1 MSASCETFPM
11 FLLDGAIPKVSET
24 DSEDDSDSDS
34 NSDTDYEFPEPRTFP
49 ISATSFPGPRR
60 VKVTEFRP
68 VIHQEGYTTTYR
80 FSFEKEGRHQ
90 CEITNLIFNVALAPA
105 EVEYHTEQWEK
116 CPLHSSFLLP
126 AGPLFDIK
134 CLNGVLK
141 HLSFPHSEYSPELA
155 YSPSTTNPGSTET
168 QPLPNPF
175 RRAEIELVVAHKK
188 NDNIEVIKPIKVTK
202 THIKIKVK
210 EMSLFG
216 LLRRKKKSKFRAL
229 VLLFLSKLVT
239 RKALDVHLLPSNV
252 VLDEVKKKQ
261 ENGTFLRMP
270 AECVIMEGETY
281 NISCDLEEA
290 RVQPKEHVYYRDYN
304 QNFLPTFQIILN
316 DDVIDLELQLFKSS
330 DKNTAIWSRWVP
342 IDVCRSSQPPVQRL
356 MAMRKDFIEGV
367 NVSVIGS
374 LLDDLL
380 QIRVLNDSEVEAVKQ
395 GETCTSA
402 KARNLIDMVRKK
414 GSEASKAL
422 LSKLEKRD
430 PMFYKSLETV

>member
-1 MSASCETFPM
+1 
-11 FLLDGAIPKVSET
+11 
-24 DSEDDSDSDS
+24 
-34 NSDTDYEFPEPRTFP
+34 
-49 ISATSFPGPRR
+49 
-60 VKVTEFRP
+60 
-68 VIHQEGYTTTYR
+68 
-80 FSFEKEGRHQ
+80 
-90 CEITNLIFNVALAPA
+90 
-105 EVEYHTEQWEK
+105 
-116 CPLHSSFLLP
+116 
-126 AGPLFDIK
+126 
-134 CLNGVLK
+134 
-141 HLSFPHSEYSPELA
+141 
-155 YSPSTTNPGSTET
+155 
-168 QPLPNPF
+168 
-175 RRAEIELVVAHKK
+175 
-188 NDNIEVIKPIKVTK
+188 
-202 THIKIKVK
+202 
-210 EMSLFG
+210 MSLFG
-216 LLRRKKKSKFRAL
+216 LLRRKKKSKIRAL

-281 NISCDLEEA
+281 NISSDLEEARVQPKVKKKQENGTFLRMPAECVIMEGETYNISSDLEEA

-342 IDVCRSSQPPVQRL
+342 VDVQRL

-402 KARNLIDMVRKK
+402 KARNLIDMKFPFFRDYGPNFPPTFEIFLNNDTEVLTVEVFKTKRRNSLAWLRRVQLPGSLAASFGSTGCKACRKVGETPGQGLQTVRTDFIDGVNDAIIQDLLDDMLQIRVLNDSEMEAVRQGENRTRDKARCLIDMVRRK
-414 GSEASKAL
+414 GSSARERL

-430 PMFYKSLETV
+430 PTLYHKLGLHNQLAN

>member
-34 NSDTDYEFPEPRTFP
+34 NSDTDYEFPEPTTFP

-105 EVEYHTEQWEK
+105 EVEYHMEQWEK
-116 CPLHSSFLLP
+116 CPLDSSSLLP

-168 QPLPNPF
+168 QPMPNPF
-175 RRAEIELVVAHKK
+175 RREEIELVVAHKK

-216 LLRRKKKSKFRAL
+216 LLRRRKKSKFRAL

-342 IDVCRSSQPPVQRL
+342 IDDGYCFAVSVQRL